1 MGIRW
6 LEDLSACPFIWE
18 LTCWPGL
25 GLGNCWTLAIHTY
38 ELGAFT
44 PRRDT
49 SVANKLILADKTGK
63 QTGL

>member
-18 LTCWPGL
+18 LTCW
-25 GLGNCWTLAIHTY
+25 TLAIHTY

-44 PRRDT
+44 SRRDT
-49 SVANKLILADKTGK
+49 SGANKLILADKTGK
-63 QTGL
+63 QTGP